1 MWYNDF
7 TELILI
13 SILREVDYMK
23 FEKINSSQIKCS
35 LTKTDLEEHNIHEL
49 GDLFYRTQASK
60 ELFDDIMEQASSELG
75 FDISGEAI
83 KVEAIPVSRENI
95 EFIITKIENI
105 SDLRELDPR
114 FSKFTDYDT
123 DGEADDESEDS
134 YHETAA
140 PVKPIKLEGTD
151 DKERIP
157 YALFRFTSWSD
168 ASKAVKP
175 FYDSA
180 KDTLRPDFIGIVSRL
195 YKSDESEYFLVIGSP
210 TEDTRDA
217 FNKIC
222 NALGERGQRLD
233 YNPIT
238 VGLLSEHHTSIAS
251 KRALEILAKY

>member
-1 MWYNDF
+1 MWYKYFIDQ
-7 TELILI
+7 IHI

-23 FEKINSSQIKCS
+23 FEKINNSQIKCS

-49 GDLFYRTQASK
+49 GDLFYRTQASR
-60 ELFDDIMEQASSELG
+60 ELFDDIIEQANSELG
-75 FDISGEAI
+75 FEISGEAI
-83 KVEAIPVSRENI
+83 KVEAIPISRENI

-114 FSKFTDYDT
+114 FSKFTEYDT
-123 DGEADDESEDS
+123 DREGDSENEDA
-134 YHETAA
+134 YHENAA

-151 DKERIP
+151 DKEKIP
-157 YALFRFTSWSD
+157 YALFRFASWSD
-168 ASKAVKP
+168 ASRAVRP
-175 FYDSA
+175 FYDNE
-180 KDTLRPDFIGIVSRL
+180 KDMLRPDFIGIVSRL
-195 YKSDESEYFLVIGSP
+195 YKSDEKEYLLVVGSP
-210 TEDTRDA
+210 TEDTRNA

-238 VGLLSEHHTSIAS
+238 VGLLTEHHTSIAP